1 MIEYI
6 DGELVNRTPTFGVI
20 ETNGVGYVFQTSLN
34 TFESLAGKKRV
45 KIFMHTSI
53 REDAHV
59 LFGFAFEAERTMFR
73 SLISVSGIGPSSAIA
88 ALSSYKPK
96 EIQEFIIQGD
106 VASLKKIKGVGAK
119 SAERIIVDLKD
130 KIGGGEANFDIF
142 GAQNNTLRSEA
153 LRALRNLGFDQRKAQ
168 NVVDKVLETND
179 ESISIENLIK
189 ESLKRL

>member
-6 DGELVNRTPTFGVI
+6 DGELVQRTPTFGVI
-20 ETNGVGYVFQTSLN
+20 ETGGIGYIFQTSLN
-34 TFESLAGKKRV
+34 TFESLNGKKRV
-45 KIFMHTSI
+45 KIFIHTSI

-59 LFGFAFEAERTMFR
+59 LFGFSHESERTMFR

-88 ALSSYKPK
+88 ALSSYKPVQL
-96 EIQEFIIQGD
+96 QEAILHGD
-106 VASLKKIKGVGAK
+106 VASLKKIKGIGAK

-130 KIGGGEANFDIF
+130 KMGGGDANFDIF
-142 GAQNNTLRSEA
+142 GDQSNTLRSEA

-168 NVVDKVLETND
+168 TVVDKVLESSD

-189 ESLKRL
+189 QSLKSL

>member
-6 DGELVNRTPTFGVI
+6 DGELVTRTPTFGVI
-20 ETNGVGYVFQTSLN
+20 ETNGIGYIFQTSLHS
-34 TFESLAGKKRV
+34 FENLAGKKKV
-45 KIFMHTSI
+45 KIFIHTSI

-59 LFGFAFEAERTMFR
+59 LFGFSHEAERTMFR
-73 SLISVSGIGPSSAIA
+73 SLISVSGIGPASAIA
-88 ALSSYKPK
+88 ALSSYTPS
-96 EIQEFIIQGD
+96 ELQTAIIQGD
-106 VASLKKIKGVGAK
+106 VAALKKIKGVGAK

-130 KIGGGEANFDIF
+130 KIGAGEANFDIF
-142 GAQNNTLRSEA
+142 GGQNNTLRSEA

-168 NVVDKVLETND
+168 NVVDKVLEIKD